1 MSTGPAPDLAHLARR
16 LGTTPRGILLAAAG
30 MAENPD
36 HGARECLALTREHE
50 LLAPTACHDSAAL
63 LLTSPASFARDELAS
78 ALQLLW
84 KACA

>member
-1 MSTGPAPDLAHLARR
+1 MNVDPVPDLESLARR

-36 HGARECLALTREHE
+36 HDARECLTLTRQQGF
-50 LLAPTACHDSAAL
+50 LTPTACHDSAAL
-63 LLTSPASFARDELAS
+63 LLTSPASFARIELAS

-84 KACA
+84 KVSD